1 MLPTLALYA
10 SATDHRSVSGAI
22 LRRTKLKALKEALT
36 GTYTRG
42 EFLGFGAALAGAFT
56 LGRLP
61 GGDHAAAAAQP
72 QTATPV
78 AGGEPDLI
86 VVNARVLTSEPGV
99 PRAEAFA
106 VKNGRFTA
114 VGSTS
119 DVRNLATARTPIVD
133 AQQMTVVP
141 GFIDAHC
148 HPSGVEELYG
158 VNTNLRTV
166 REIQSAIRQK
176 AETSAPEIWI
186 TGFMFDDTKLDR
198 PLTRKDLDEATT
210 EHPVSV
216 AHRGG
221 HTNFYNSKAFELAGI
236 TDKTP
241 DPLNGR
247 VAENARNVFA
257 RVGKRET
264 FTPEQRRDR
273 ARKGMAHMSKLFNA
287 AGLTTVH
294 NAGTNQDHILAYED
308 CRKNGELTHRA
319 YMMIRSTPAFNGLKA
334 ANIYTGFGDEWIRV
348 GGVKFVADGSASE
361 RTMRMS
367 TPYVGTNDYGIL
379 TMTQDQLYEAID
391 DAHSHNFQVGVHA
404 NGDVTIDMVLKAYE
418 RALQKWPDPNR
429 RHRIEHCT
437 LVNPDLIR
445 RIKASGVIPTPFWT
459 YVYYHG
465 EKWVEYGD
473 EKVNW
478 MFAHRSFLD
487 AGIRV
492 PGASDYTPG
501 PFEPL
506 MAIQSMVTRK
516 DYKGR
521 VWGPKQ
527 KVTIDEALTI
537 ATINGAYASSEEN
550 LKGSIA
556 AGKLAD
562 FVVLE
567 KDPHDVDLDQIMNIK
582 VNRTVVGGKTVYGG

>member
-1 MLPTLALYA
+1 MA
-10 SATDHRSVSGAI
+10 
-22 LRRTKLKALKEALT
+22 K
-36 GTYTRG
+36 YTRG
-42 EFLGFGAALAGAFT
+42 EFLGFGAALAGAFS

-61 GGDHAAAAAQP
+61 GGRKIVQPLAAQPAAAAP
-72 QTATPV
+72 
-78 AGGEPDLI
+78 GGEPDLV
-86 VVNARVLTSEPGV
+86 VVNARVLTSDAAA

-106 VKNGRFTA
+106 VKHGRFTA
-114 VGSTS
+114 VGSSS
-119 DVRNLATARTPIVD
+119 DVRNLATGRTTVVD
-133 AQQMTVVP
+133 AQRMTVVP

-176 AETSAPEIWI
+176 AESAPPEVWV

-198 PLTRKDLDEATT
+198 PLTRKDLDEATR

-236 TDKTP
+236 TAETP
-241 DPLNGR
+241 DPPDGRFFKENGELNGR
-247 VAENARNVFA
+247 VAENARSVFG

-264 FTPEQRRDR
+264 FSPDERRER

-287 AGLTTVH
+287 VGLTSVH
-294 NAGTNQDHILAYED
+294 NAGTSQDQILAYED
-308 CRKNGELTHRA
+308 CRKSGELTHRA
-319 YMMIRSTPAFNGLKA
+319 YMMIRSPQAFSGLKA

-367 TPYVGTNDYGIL
+367 TPYVGTTDYGIL

-437 LVNPDLIR
+437 LVNPDLVR

-465 EKWVEYGD
+465 EKWTQYGD
-473 EKVNW
+473 EKVAW

-501 PFEPL
+501 PYDPL

-521 VWGPKQ
+521 VWGPNQ
-527 KVTIDEALTI
+527 KVTVDEALTI
-537 ATINGAYASSEEN
+537 ATINGAYASFEES

-556 AGKLAD
+556 SGKLAD

-567 KDPHDVDLDQIMNIK
+567 KDPHDVEPDQIMNIK

>member
-1 MLPTLALYA
+1 MA
-10 SATDHRSVSGAI
+10 
-22 LRRTKLKALKEALT
+22 K
-36 GTYTRG
+36 YTRG
-42 EFLGFGAALAGAFT
+42 EFLGFGAALAGGFA

-61 GGDHAAAAAQP
+61 PATAVALAPAQQP
-72 QTATPV
+72 PPAPS
-78 AGGEPDLI
+78 AEPDLI
-86 VVNARVLTSEPGV
+86 VVNGKVFTSDTAL

-106 VKNGRFTA
+106 VKNGRFVA
-114 VGSTS
+114 VGSNA
-119 DVRNLATARTPIVD
+119 DVRNLATRRTQVID
-133 AQQMTVVP
+133 AQQMTVTP
-141 GFIDAHC
+141 GFIDSHC
-148 HPSGVEELYG
+148 HPSGVNELYG

-166 REIQSAIRQK
+166 REIQAAIKRK
-176 AETSAPEIWI
+176 AENTAPEVWV

-236 TDKTP
+236 TKDTP
-241 DPLNGR
+241 DPPDGRFFRENGELNGR
-247 VAENARNVFA
+247 VAENARNVFN

-264 FTPEQRRDR
+264 FTPEQQRDR
-273 ARKGMAHMSKLFNA
+273 ARKGMAHMSQLFNA
-287 AGLTTVH
+287 AGLTSVH
-294 NAGTNQDHILAYED
+294 NAGTSQDAILAYED
-308 CRKNGELTHRA
+308 CRKHGELTHRA
-319 YMMIRSTPAFNGLKA
+319 YMMIRSQPAFNGLKA

-367 TPYVGTNDYGIL
+367 TPYVGTSDYGIL
-379 TMTQDQLYEAID
+379 TLTQDQLYEAID

-465 EKWVEYGD
+465 EKWAEYGD
-473 EKVNW
+473 EKVKW

-501 PFEPL
+501 PFDPM
-506 MAIQSMVTRK
+506 MAIQSMVTRT

-521 VWGPKQ
+521 VWGANQ
-527 KVTIDEALTI
+527 KVTVDEALTI
-537 ATINGAYASSEEN
+537 GTINGAYASSEEAI
-550 LKGSIA
+550 KGSITP
-556 AGKLAD
+556 GKLAD
-562 FVVLE
+562 FVFLE
-567 KDPHDVDLDQIMNIK
+567 KDPHDVPPNEIMNIK
-582 VNRTVVGGKTVYGG
+582 INRTVVGGKTVYPKQNS

>member
-1 MLPTLALYA
+1 MA
-10 SATDHRSVSGAI
+10 
-22 LRRTKLKALKEALT
+22 K
-36 GTYTRG
+36 YTRG
-42 EFLGFGAALAGAFT
+42 EFLGFSAALAGAFT
-56 LGRLP
+56 FGKLP
-61 GGDHAAAAAQP
+61 SAVQPAAQQP
-72 QTATPV
+72 APAV
-78 AGGEPDLI
+78 SGGEPDLV
-86 VVNARVLTSEPGV
+86 VVNGNVYTSDTAQ

-106 VKNGRFTA
+106 IKNGRFVA
-114 VGSTS
+114 VGSNA
-119 DVRNLATARTPIVD
+119 DVRNLATRRTQVVD
-133 AQQMTVVP
+133 AQRMTVTA
-141 GFIDAHC
+141 GFIDAHS

-166 REIQSAIRQK
+166 REVQSAIRQK
-176 AETSAPEIWI
+176 AESSAPEIWI

-236 TDKTP
+236 TNQTP
-241 DPLNGR
+241 DPPDGRFFRENGELNGR
-247 VAENARNVFA
+247 VAENARSVFG

-273 ARKGMAHMSKLFNA
+273 GRNGMRHMSQLFNA
-287 AGLTTVH
+287 AGLTSVH
-294 NAGTNQDHILAYED
+294 NAGASADQILAYED

-319 YMMIRSTPAFNGLKA
+319 YVMIRAPQVQAALKT
-334 ANIYTGFGDEWIRV
+334 ANIYTGFGDEWIRI
-348 GGVKFVADGSASE
+348 GGFKFVADGSASE

-367 TPYVGTNDYGIL
+367 TPYVGTTDHGIL
-379 TMTQDQLYEAID
+379 TLTQDQLHEAVD
-391 DAHSHNFQVGVHA
+391 DAHTHGFQVGVHA

-437 LVNPDLIR
+437 LVNPELVR

-465 EKWVEYGD
+465 EKWKEYGD
-473 EKVNW
+473 EKIKW

-506 MAIQSMVTRK
+506 MAMQSMVTRT

-521 VWGPKQ
+521 VWGANQ
-527 KVTIDEALTI
+527 KVTVDEALTI

-550 LKGSIA
+550 LKGSIT

-562 FVVLE
+562 FVFLE
-567 KDPHDVDLDQIMNIK
+567 KDPHDVPPNEIMNIK
-582 VNRTVVGGKTVYGG
+582 VNRTAVGGKTVYPKQNS

>member
-1 MLPTLALYA
+1 MA
-10 SATDHRSVSGAI
+10 
-22 LRRTKLKALKEALT
+22 K
-36 GTYTRG
+36 YTRG
-42 EFLGFGAALAGAFT
+42 EFLGLGAALAGAFT

-61 GGDHAAAAAQP
+61 RRPQMVEPLAAQPAAAAAL
-72 QTATPV
+72 A
-78 AGGEPDLI
+78 EPDFV
-86 VVNARVLTSEPGV
+86 VVNARVLTSDAAA
-99 PRAEAFA
+99 PRGEAFA
-106 VKNGRFTA
+106 VKHGRFTA
-114 VGSTS
+114 VGSS
-119 DVRNLATARTPIVD
+119 SEVRNLAGSRTPVID
-133 AQQMTVVP
+133 AQRMTVVP

-148 HPSGVEELYG
+148 HPSGVQELYG

-176 AETSAPEIWI
+176 AESTAPELWV

-236 TDKTP
+236 TNQTP
-241 DPLNGR
+241 DPPDGRFFRDNGELNGR
-247 VAENARNVFA
+247 VAENARNVFNG
-257 RVGKRET
+257 VGKRET
-264 FTPEQRRDR
+264 FTAAQQRDR
-273 ARKGMAHMSKLFNA
+273 ARQGMAHMSKLFNA
-287 AGLTTVH
+287 VGLTSVH
-294 NAGTNQDHILAYED
+294 NAGASQEQILAYED
-308 CRKNGELTHRA
+308 CRQHGELTHRA
-319 YMMIRSTPAFNGLKA
+319 YMMVRSPQAFSGLKA
-334 ANIYTGFGDEWIRV
+334 AHIYTGFGDEWIRV

-367 TPYVGTNDYGIL
+367 TPYVGTTDYGIL
-379 TMTQDQLYEAID
+379 TMTQEQLYEAID
-391 DAHSHNFQVGVHA
+391 DAHSHDFQVGVHA

-418 RALQKWPDPNR
+418 RALQKWPDPDR

-445 RIKASGVIPTPFWT
+445 RIKANGVIPTPFWT

-465 EKWVEYGD
+465 EKWAEYGD
-473 EKVNW
+473 AKVAW

-501 PFEPL
+501 PYDPL

-521 VWGPKQ
+521 VWGPNQ

-550 LKGSIA
+550 LKGSIT

-567 KDPHDVDLDQIMNIK
+567 QDPHDVDPDQIMNIK
-582 VNRTVVGGKTVYGG
+582 VNRTVIGGKTVYGG

>member
-1 MLPTLALYA
+1 M
-10 SATDHRSVSGAI
+10 S
-22 LRRTKLKALKEALT
+22 K
-36 GTYTRG
+36 YTRG
-42 EFLGFGAALAGAFT
+42 EFLGFGAALAGAFA
-56 LGRLP
+56 LGKAP
-61 GGDHAAAAAQP
+61 GAEQPAAAQAP
-72 QTATPV
+72 PAT
-78 AGGEPDLI
+78 GEPDLI
-86 VVNARVLTSEPGV
+86 VVNARVLTSDSTL

-106 VKNGRFTA
+106 VKNGRFVA
-114 VGSTS
+114 VGATS
-119 DVRNLATARTPIVD
+119 DVRNRANARTPVID
-133 AQQMTVVP
+133 AQRMTVVP
-141 GFIDAHC
+141 GFIDAHS

-166 REIQSAIRQK
+166 REIQAAIRQK
-176 AETSAPEIWI
+176 AEHTAPETWI

-198 PLTRKDLDEATT
+198 PLTRTDLDEATS

-221 HTNFYNSKAFELAGI
+221 HTNFYNSKAFALAGI
-236 TDKTP
+236 TAQTP
-241 DPLNGR
+241 DPPDGRFFRDASGDLNGR
-247 VAENARNVFA
+247 VAENARDVFS

-264 FTPEQRRDR
+264 FTPAQRRDR

-294 NAGTNQDHILAYED
+294 NAGTSQDQILAYED
-308 CRKNGELTHRA
+308 CRANGELTHRA
-319 YMMIRSTPAFNGLKA
+319 YMMIRSPQAFSGLKA

-367 TPYVGTNDYGIL
+367 TPYVGTTDYGIL

-459 YVYYHG
+459 YVHYHG
-465 EKWVEYGD
+465 EKWVEDGD

-492 PGASDYTPG
+492 PGASDYTPA

-506 MAIQSMVTRK
+506 MALQGMVTRT

-521 VWGPKQ
+521 VWGSNQ
-527 KVTIDEALTI
+527 KVSVDEALTI
-537 ATINGAYASSEEN
+537 ATLNGAYASSEEQV
-550 LKGSIA
+550 KGSIS

-562 FVVLE
+562 FVFLE
-567 KDPHDVDLDQIMNIK
+567 KDPHDVPPDQIIAIK
-582 VNRTVVGGKTVYGG
+582 VNRTVVGGRTVFPKQIS